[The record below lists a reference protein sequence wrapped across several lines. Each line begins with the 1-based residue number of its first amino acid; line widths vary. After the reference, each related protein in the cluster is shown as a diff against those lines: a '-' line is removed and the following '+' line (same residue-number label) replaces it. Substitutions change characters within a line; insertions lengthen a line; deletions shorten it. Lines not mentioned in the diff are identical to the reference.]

1 MEQMEASNKDL
12 LQENK
17 EQERSLSES
26 IETIRSRVK
35 LLREEV
41 RIWICY
47 DSRLKY

>member
-1 MEQMEASNKDL
+1 MEQMEASNEDL

-41 RIWICY
+41 RI
-47 DSRLKY
+47 

>member
-1 MEQMEASNKDL
+1 MEASNKDL

-41 RIWICY
+41 RI
-47 DSRLKY
+47 

>member
-41 RIWICY
+41 RI
-47 DSRLKY
+47 

>member
-1 MEQMEASNKDL
+1 MVYDLQCQEMEQMEASNKDL

-41 RIWICY
+41 RI
-47 DSRLKY
+47 